1 MLIPRLLFAAA
12 LVLAAAPAEAAGPN
26 VSQAWS
32 RPAAAGTNGVGFLTL
47 TNTGAADT
55 LVGAE
60 SPVARKI
67 EIHRSSM
74 KGGVMSMQR
83 ETTIPLPAGAAVTFA
98 PGGRHLMLIG
108 LTRPLKVGEK
118 APVTLIFARAG
129 RVKAELTVGIAGP
142 APAMDHS
149 AMHH

>member
-1 MLIPRLLFAAA
+1 MSTRLFFAVA
-12 LVLAAAPAEAAGPN
+12 LALAAAPAQAAGPTI
-26 VSQAWS
+26 SQAWS
-32 RPAAAGTNGVGFLTL
+32 RPAAAGTNGVGFLTV

-60 SPVARKI
+60 SPAARKI

-83 ETTIPLPAGAAVTFA
+83 ETAIPLPAGAAVTFA

-108 LTRPLKVGEK
+108 LTRALKAGDK
-118 APVTLIFARAG
+118 APVTLIFSRAG
-129 RVKAELTVGIAGP
+129 RVKAELTVGITGP